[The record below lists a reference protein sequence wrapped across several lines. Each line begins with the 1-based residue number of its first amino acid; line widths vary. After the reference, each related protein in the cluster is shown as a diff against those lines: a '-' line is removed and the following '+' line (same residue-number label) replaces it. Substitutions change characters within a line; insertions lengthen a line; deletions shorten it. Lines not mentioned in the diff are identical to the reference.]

1 MCGDDH
7 DLIDGQPTG
16 VVRVS
21 LGYMSTFED
30 VDRYA
35 VRFLLRKSKTCLLGM
50 FTNK

>member
-1 MCGDDH
+1 MYLQENFERGHVCGDDH

-30 VDRYA
+30 VDRY
-35 VRFLLRKSKTCLLGM
+35 VTTFML
-50 FTNK
+50 